1 MLLKMKNILTKDII
15 YISEA
20 HVCNEGQNL
29 FVGLCTCYVMLCYV
43 MLCYVML
50 CYVMLCY
57 VIVIL
62 SLTILYVYI
71 CRESCTCMI
80 CII

>member
-1 MLLKMKNILTKDII
+1 MLLKMKNILTKDTI

-29 FVGLCTCYVMLCYV
+29 FVGFVHV
-43 MLCYVML
+43 LCYVML

>member
-20 HVCNEGQNL
+20 HVSDVCNEGQNL
-29 FVGLCTCYVMLCYV
+29 FVGFVHVLCYV

-50 CYVMLCY
+50 CYAPINVNPEGRG
-57 VIVIL
+57 VGQRVGI
-62 SLTILYVYI
+62 
-71 CRESCTCMI
+71 
-80 CII
+80 